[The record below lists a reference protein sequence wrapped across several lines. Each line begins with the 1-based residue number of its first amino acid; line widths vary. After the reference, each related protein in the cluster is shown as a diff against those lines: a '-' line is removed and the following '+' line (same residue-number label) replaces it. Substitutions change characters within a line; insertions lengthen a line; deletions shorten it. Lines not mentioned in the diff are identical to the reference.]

1 MDEDRHPIRQV
12 ILLLLVT
19 GIMAWSELPD
29 WQRAAIQAKTAA
41 RARRMLA
48 WMARRSGH
56 AAMGDELAGHSDA
69 ASAGYSLA
77 YRLSRLRDRL

>member
-1 MDEDRHPIRQV
+1 MEEDRHPIRQA
-12 ILLLLVT
+12 ILLMLVT
-19 GIMAWSELPD
+19 GLMVWSELPD
-29 WQRAAIQAKTAA
+29 WQRAAIQARMKV
-41 RARRMLA
+41 RARRLTA

-69 ASAGYSLA
+69 ASAGYSFT

>member
-1 MDEDRHPIRQV
+1 MEENRHPARQV

-19 GIMAWSELPD
+19 GVMVWSELPD
-29 WQRAAIQAKTAA
+29 WQRAAI
-41 RARRMLA
+41 RARVAVRTRRAVA

-69 ASAGYSLA
+69 ALAGYSLA
-77 YRLSRLRDRL
+77 YRLSKLRDRL

>member
-1 MDEDRHPIRQV
+1 MGEDRHPIRQAV
-12 ILLLLVT
+12 LLLIVT
-19 GIMAWSELPD
+19 GIMVWSELPD
-29 WQRAAIQAKTAA
+29 WQRAAIQAKALS
-41 RARRMLA
+41 RARRLAA

-69 ASAGYSLA
+69 ALAGYSLT